1 MEQLEQ
7 LERLLEVFAPQAPV
21 DEPPP
26 AFFRPE
32 RVMSIRDAAMAAK
45 EIIPAKESL
54 GRILSDVSVSCPPA
68 VPIVVSG
75 ERIDEDALRCFDYYG
90 IDTCTV
96 VK

>member
-1 MEQLEQ
+1 MGL
-7 LERLLEVFAPQAPV
+7 
-21 DEPPP
+21 
-26 AFFRPE
+26 PE

-45 EIIPAKESL
+45 ETISAKESL

-75 ERIDEDALRCFDYYG
+75 ERIDEDAIRCFEYYG
-90 IDTCTV
+90 IETCTV